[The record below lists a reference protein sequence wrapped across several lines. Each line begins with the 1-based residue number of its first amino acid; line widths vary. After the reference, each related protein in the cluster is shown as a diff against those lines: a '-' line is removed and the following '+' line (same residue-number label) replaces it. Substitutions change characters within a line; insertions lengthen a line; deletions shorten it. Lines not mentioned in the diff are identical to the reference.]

1 HPDGKATGSAGSG
14 SGSGT
19 SDPGTGAG
27 GPDGS
32 AGDEGGTSATKTY
45 KGSQGYSIGLPEG
58 WTFQTPGAAGDR
70 FTGPDGQKLLI
81 GWTTTPKDDP
91 VADWT
96 KQERAMVRAQYQRI
110 RIEAVEYRGWKTA
123 DWEFT
128 YVENGTTY
136 RS

>member
-1 HPDGKATGSAGSG
+1 EGGTGAKGSAGDRTVTSGNPSADTRNDESGGTRNDGTHPDGKATGSAGSG

-45 KGSQGYSIGLPEG
+45 KGSQGYPIGLPEG

-96 KQERAMVRAQYQRI
+96 KQ
-110 RIEAVEYRGWKTA
+110 
-123 DWEFT
+123 
-128 YVENGTTY
+128 
-136 RS
+136 